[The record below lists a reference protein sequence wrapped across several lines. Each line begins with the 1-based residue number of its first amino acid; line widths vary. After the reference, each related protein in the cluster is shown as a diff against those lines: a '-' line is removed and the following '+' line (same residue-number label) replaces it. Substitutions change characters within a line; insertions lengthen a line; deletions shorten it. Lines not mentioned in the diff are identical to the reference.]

1 MQILDVPENNLGLCL
16 VKQFLSVS
24 LQMLDNVE

>member
-16 VKQFLSVS
+16 VKQLLSVS